1 MRCSMI
7 KKIVPLAFCLLCF
20 SLCGMARLGSPIM
33 RTPSVSIPEE
43 RAGGLTLIT
52 GPMSCGKSDE
62 IMRIISVLQHS
73 RCKILVCKH
82 SFDTRS
88 SQFLTSR
95 RRTENPI
102 AAQLI
107 SNPHEIINMVEQNP
121 VDYVAIDEVQ
131 FFKHNPMTDVIQHLM
146 RRGIYVIAS
155 GLDKDFKGEPFGMC
169 AAEPLC
175 ISSLLAIADEVI
187 KLRAVCEVCKQW
199 NATMTQRLINGQPAR
214 RSDPLI
220 VVDDGTKQE
229 VIYEPR
235 CRGCYKLA
243 E

>member
-1 MRCSMI
+1 MI
-7 KKIVPLAFCLLCF
+7 KKIALIVLCVV
-20 SLCGMARLGSPIM
+20 SLTSFGMARLGSPMM
-33 RTPSVSIPEE
+33 RTSSTSIPEE
-43 RAGGLTLIT
+43 HTGGLTLIT

-95 RRTENPI
+95 RKTENPI
-102 AAQLI
+102 AAQLV
-107 SNPHEIINMVEQNP
+107 SDPHEIINMVVQNP

-131 FFKHNPMTDVIQHLM
+131 FFKHNPMTDVIQSLIH
-146 RRGIYVIAS
+146 RGVYVIAS
-155 GLDKDFKGEPFGMC
+155 GLDKDFKGEPFGLS

-175 ISSLLAIADEVI
+175 IASLLAIADEVI
-187 KLRAVCEVCKQW
+187 KLKAVCEVCKQW

-220 VVDDGTKQE
+220 VVDDGTKRE

-235 CRGCYKLA
+235 CRGCYRLD

>member
-1 MRCSMI
+1 MI
-7 KKIVPLAFCLLCF
+7 KKIVPLGLCLLCL
-20 SLCGMARLGSPIM
+20 SLGGMARLGSPIM
-33 RTPSVSIPEE
+33 RTPSVSPMDE
-43 RAGGLTLIT
+43 RIGGLTLIT

-88 SQFLTSR
+88 AHCLTSR
-95 RRTENPI
+95 RKTENPI
-102 AAQLI
+102 EAQLI
-107 SNPHEIINMVEQNP
+107 SEPHQIIGMIEQNP

-131 FFKHNPMTDVIQHLM
+131 FFKHNPMTDVVQSLI

-155 GLDKDFKGEPFGMC
+155 GLDKDFKGEPFGMYST
-169 AAEPLC
+169 EPLC
-175 ISSLLAIADEVI
+175 IPSLLSIADEVI

-214 RSDPLI
+214 KSDPLI
-220 VVDDGTKQE
+220 VVDDGSKQE
-229 VIYEPR
+229 VTYEPR
-235 CRGCYKLA
+235 CRGCYRLA